1 MLREAKN
8 CAYAQKGMWFWKYYV
23 FVVAGKFEAK
33 RGVKPDQLAQ
43 EAEAQQVHPV
53 LVGYAE
59 GRTWWWFHDRFW
71 WEDEG
76 LSDEDV
82 KALVLERERR
92 QRRKLERAHA
102 AMHQV
107 LAPEPRREVIPQ
119 EVRLAVWK
127 RDGGRCREC
136 GTDFDLQ
143 YDHIIPFSMGGATSV
158 ENLQLLCGDCNRA
171 KSRRVVV
178 PLHTH
183 KRTGTAPLAIL
194 ARGRPGRAA
203 H

>member
-33 RGVKPDQLAQ
+33 RGVKPDLLAQ

-102 AMHQV
+102 AMHQD

-171 KSRRVVV
+171 K
-178 PLHTH
+178 
-183 KRTGTAPLAIL
+183 
-194 ARGRPGRAA
+194 AA
-203 H
+203 GL